1 MKKSKKMLLV
11 FLALVLVLSLAAC
24 GKDTETNGGEDDKN
38 VSDTGESSKGEPSF
52 VFIVTNQ
59 LGDKSF
65 NDSAAEG
72 MKKISKELG
81 YKTKIIEV
89 GADQTKW
96 EPAILDV
103 AESDEYNI
111 IFLNGSGTIEIV
123 EKVSSEFPDKKFVLF
138 DTVIED
144 GSMNDNVFAIS
155 YKQNEGSF
163 LGGVVAAL
171 VTQSDM
177 KNANEDK
184 KIGFIGGDDG
194 PIISDFLVGYIE
206 GAKSIVPDIKVYVS
220 YVGSWT
226 DTAKAK
232 ELANAQFSKGVDVI
246 FPAAMTAG
254 LGCIEAAT
262 EQGKYIIGVDS
273 DQALLLEENNPDQAE
288 VVLTS
293 VIKNVGESLY
303 KYAEDVKNGTD
314 KYNTTEV
321 LGVKEGTTDIIQNK
335 YYDKNISDDM
345 KKKVDESREKII
357 SGDIKVSTAL
367 GTEQEKVKEIINSVA
382 P

>member
-24 GKDTETNGGEDDKN
+24 GKDTETTGGKDDKN
-38 VSDTGESSKGEPSF
+38 VSDAGESGKGEPSF
-52 VFIVTNQ
+52 AFIVTNQ

-232 ELANAQFSKGVDVI
+232 ELANAQFAKGVDVI